1 MNKSIT
7 DGTAL
12 LIMDVQAGIIDRAN
26 NKDDYLVGVRKIID
40 FAHQI
45 NLPVLFVVVGFRV
58 GVPEISISNKM
69 FGAIKTATPATFI
82 EPQPLISPL
91 DHDVVILK
99 RRVSA
104 FSGSD
109 LEVILRAQ
117 NISHLILTGISTSGV
132 VLSTLREA
140 ADKDYQITVISDLCA
155 DADEEVNTVL
165 LEKVFPRQATVTT
178 SDQWMSELPSV

>member
-12 LIMDVQAGIIDRAN
+12 LIMDVQAGIIDRAH
-26 NKDDYLVGVRKIID
+26 NKDDYLAEVRKIID

-45 NLPVLFVVVGFRV
+45 NLPVILVVVGFRM
-58 GVPEISISNKM
+58 GVPEISTSNKM
-69 FGAIKTATPATFI
+69 FGAIKAATPSTFI

-91 DHDVVILK
+91 ENDVVILK

-109 LEVILRAQ
+109 LEIILRAK

-140 ADKDYQITVISDLCA
+140 ADKDYHITVLSDLCA
-155 DADEEVNTVL
+155 DADEEVNKVL
-165 LEKVFPRQATVTT
+165 LEKVFPRQATVIT
-178 SDQWMSELPSV
+178 SDQWISEQTRS